1 MASESGILIPNEGEL
16 APIEPLSALSQLR
29 GLLLAGARTNWNSW
43 WRSGPARRLVTI
55 GALPVGILVWAILLP
70 TVGILLRGAHL
81 GQPHR
86 LLLVLSVAV
95 LVLTLFTLATSVS
108 FALSSV
114 YFSRDVEWLLL
125 APISSRLLLTY
136 RLISQ
141 LVLGI
146 CLGTAIGGPAV
157 LALAVLYRSP
167 AMVPL
172 LVVDLIAALVM
183 PMAISLALV
192 VTVVRVVPARWVKD
206 AAALLVG
213 LVGFGLA
220 AIEIASAVRVGAG
233 GIGVSPFTHGVNLP
247 AFLPPAWAASSLTDA
262 ARGDWGLAILLAL
275 ALTATAVAV
284 SSACLLLAAPA
295 VREGCFRAQLAS
307 PRRRRRSW
315 PSFRV
320 SPVLA
325 IVRKDWRTLGRDP
338 AQLIQLLLPIG
349 LFAVYLLAPRA
360 GGAGLGMFSSFPG
373 WYGPLTTAA
382 FAALFAASGLG
393 LRTFGAEGRYFWCL
407 RIAPLQPRALLL
419 SKLILPA
426 MVAVGASLALM
437 VTTEVRYG
445 LPPGQIGFSSALLVL
460 CVLGLVCLATGMG
473 AIWPRL
479 DWNDPRRA
487 VGVWLAVAF
496 MLVGATYIAVC
507 LLVLTLPLLLTTISP
522 VISALLAI
530 LGCGLCAA
538 VTASISLR
546 AGHRRLARM
555 DV

>member
-1 MASESGILIPNEGEL
+1 
-16 APIEPLSALSQLR
+16 
-29 GLLLAGARTNWNSW
+29 LLASARTTWNSW

-55 GALPVGILVWAILLP
+55 GALPVGILVWALVISA
-70 TVGILLRGAHL
+70 VGVVLRSGHL

-86 LLLVLSVAV
+86 LLPVLSLAV
-95 LVLTLFTLATSVS
+95 LVLTLFALATSVS
-108 FALSSV
+108 FALASV

-146 CLGTAIGGPAV
+146 CLGVALGGPAV

-172 LVVDLIAALVM
+172 LAVDLIAALVM
-183 PMAISLALV
+183 PMAVSLALV

-213 LVGFGLA
+213 LVGFGVA
-220 AIEIASAVRVGAG
+220 AIEIASAVRGGAG
-233 GIGVSPFTHGVNLP
+233 GIGASPFSHGVSLP
-247 AFLPPAWAASSLTDA
+247 GFLPPAWAASSLTDA
-262 ARGDWGLAILLAL
+262 ARGEWGPAILLAL
-275 ALTATAVAV
+275 ALTATALAV
-284 SSACLLLAAPA
+284 SSASIVLAAPA
-295 VREGCFRAQLAS
+295 VREGCFRAQLGS
-307 PRRRRRSW
+307 PRRRRRNW

-338 AQLIQLLLPIG
+338 AQLVQLLLPIG

-360 GGAGLGMFSSFPG
+360 GGAGLGMFRSFPG

-393 LRTFGAEGRYFWCL
+393 LRAFGAEGRFFWCL
-407 RIAPLQPRALLL
+407 RISPLQARALLL

-426 MVAVGASLALM
+426 VVAVGASLALM

-473 AIWPRL
+473 AVWPRL

-496 MLVGATYIAVC
+496 MMVGAAYIAMC
-507 LLVLTLPLLLTTISP
+507 LVFLTLPLLLNTISP
-522 VISALLAI
+522 VISSLLAI
-530 LGCGLCAA
+530 LVCGLCAA
-538 VTASISLR
+538 ATASVSLR